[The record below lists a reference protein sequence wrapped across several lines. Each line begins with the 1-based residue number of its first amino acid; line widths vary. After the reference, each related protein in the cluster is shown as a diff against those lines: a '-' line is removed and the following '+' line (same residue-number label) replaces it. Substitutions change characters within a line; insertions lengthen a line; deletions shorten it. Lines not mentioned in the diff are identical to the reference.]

1 MRDRQIRTQVR
12 MPKGVHEWLTGRAAK
27 HTRSLNGELVD
38 ILKCEQARE
47 ESEESEEPEQ
57 PKP

>member
-1 MRDRQIRTQVR
+1 